1 MARALPRCLVTHH
14 RAPIAFMVIK
24 GFDVVQ
30 LLKKTGRE
38 VGEDRITSLAAQT
51 AYYFFFSLFPLLLFL
66 TPMLGLFGNGERLM
80 DETLSRLSSTLP
92 ADALSLI
99 RRIMSEVLAAQGG
112 PGIMSMGALLAAW
125 SGSNIFGALM
135 EALNIAYDVEETR
148 PWWTRQLL
156 KLGALFI
163 AAVVMLLATLTFLDG
178 SHLAQWL
185 GSAFGLGAAA
195 LRIIGVLQL
204 VVASALLVAIGAVL
218 FRLLP
223 NVKQRWSNVVVASIV
238 TTLLW
243 IVATLLFRLYVQHFG
258 SYNRTYGTIGG
269 VIALLTWMYYSM
281 FVLLCG
287 GELASEMHH
296 GSGAVAPAR
305 GVVYHGRI
313 VSDGHA
319 DRPSLSTVQRPE

>member
-1 MARALPRCLVTHH
+1 
-14 RAPIAFMVIK
+14 MVIK

-66 TPMLGLFGNGERLM
+66 TPMLGLFGNGQQLM
-80 DETLSRLSSTLP
+80 DQTLSRLSSTLP
-92 ADALSLI
+92 ADSLSLI
-99 RRIMSEVLAAQGG
+99 RRIMGEVLSAQGG

-148 PWWTRQLL
+148 PWWKRQLL
-156 KLGALFI
+156 RLGALVASAI
-163 AAVVMLLATLTFLDG
+163 IMLLATATFLDG
-178 SHLAQWL
+178 SHIAAWVGNTL
-185 GSAFGLGAAA
+185 GLGVAGM
-195 LRIIGVLQL
+195 RVISVLQTL
-204 VVASALLVAIGAVL
+204 IAVALLVALGAAV
-218 FRLLP
+218 FRILP
-223 NVKQRWSNVVVASIV
+223 NVKQRWSNVVAASIV

-243 IVATLLFRLYVQHFG
+243 VVATLLFRVYVQHFG

-296 GSGAVAPAR
+296 GSGAVAPSR

-319 DRPSLSTVQRPE
+319 DSPSMSTVQRPE

>member
-1 MARALPRCLVTHH
+1 
-14 RAPIAFMVIK
+14 MVIK

-66 TPMLGLFGNGERLM
+66 TPMLGLFGNGQQLM

-92 ADALSLI
+92 ADSLSLI
-99 RRIMSEVLAAQGG
+99 RRIMSEVLTSRGG
-112 PGIMSMGALLAAW
+112 AGIMSMGALLAAW

-135 EALNIAYDVEETR
+135 DALNIAYDVEETR
-148 PWWTRQLL
+148 PWWQRQLL
-156 KLGALFI
+156 RLGALVV
-163 AAVVMLLATLTFLDG
+163 AAVIMLLATATFLDG
-178 SHLAQWL
+178 SHFAQWL
-185 GSAFGLGAAA
+185 GSTFGLGTAA
-195 LRIIGVLQL
+195 LRIIGILQL
-204 VVASALLVAIGAVL
+204 LVAAALLVGLAALL

-223 NVKQRWSNVVVASIV
+223 NVKQRWSNVVAAAIV

-243 IVATLLFRLYVQHFG
+243 VIATLLFRVYVQHFG
-258 SYNRTYGTIGG
+258 SYNKTYGTIGG

-313 VSDGHA
+313 VSDAHA
-319 DRPSLSTVQRPE
+319 DSPSMSTVQRPE